1 MLQLMLDTQNPFKV
15 MFEPVINLLQQL
27 LTPALLL
34 VSAVGTIYCV
44 FLGLKLAK
52 ADEPQEHQKAKN
64 ALKNAI
70 VGFVMIFVLIVVLK
84 VGMDP
89 LADWMNSIAGT
100 NVSLGNS

>member
-1 MLQLMLDTQNPFKV
+1 MLQLMLDTDPVNPFKV
-15 MFEPVINLLQQL
+15 MFEPVISLLQQL

-70 VGFVMIFVLIVVLK
+70 IGFVMIFVLIVVLK

-89 LADWMNSIAGT
+89 LAQWMNKLAGT
-100 NVSLGNS
+100 NVQV